1 MTYYW
6 ECRSAASL
14 RQAREGDF
22 LIAIFPGEQPHVERA
37 GEPGNPGETLDD
49 ADVRSGHQDG
59 LIDILRLRIIE
70 HDGVRPEVVGLQNAS
85 DRIGDTDDDRGF
97 FDLLLER
104 REPMHGEIPARN
116 QRNLA
121 QLLRHIHRQNPPGRR
136 TPKHAP
142 QGRPSCGARRPH
154 HGDHA
159 IGKLVSV
166 ILKLCPH
173 QGPQCRCEQP

>member
-97 FDLLLER
+97 FDLLLDDVSRCTARFQPGISGILPSCSDTSTARTLLVGER
-104 REPMHGEIPARN
+104 RNMHHRAARPVVPA
-116 QRNLA
+116 A
-121 QLLRHIHRQNPPGRR
+121 PITAT
-136 TPKHAP
+136 TPSANSS
-142 QGRPSCGARRPH
+142 R
-154 HGDHA
+154 
-159 IGKLVSV
+159 
-166 ILKLCPH
+166 
-173 QGPQCRCEQP
+173 